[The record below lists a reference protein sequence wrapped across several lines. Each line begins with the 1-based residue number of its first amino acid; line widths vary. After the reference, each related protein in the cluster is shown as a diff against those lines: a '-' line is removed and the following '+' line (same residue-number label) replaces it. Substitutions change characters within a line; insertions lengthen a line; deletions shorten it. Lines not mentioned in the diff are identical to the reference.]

1 MYVNTHVLTAC
12 SEVGYTQ
19 GTMTAKTEQLQIR
32 VSPRQKATLR
42 RLAAAAGQDV
52 SSYVLA
58 RALPPARLRF
68 EAILRAL
75 AGGGEHRFA
84 LAELNDLLS
93 GLAPVELP
101 DAVAHADLARL
112 SPFLKN
118 YVAAMV
124 EQAASE
130 KSVEPPAWAAATPPL
145 ERPYFAAPL
154 ASLRLHLL
162 TASPVAFKRRNLFL
176 DATLGARV

>member
-1 MYVNTHVLTAC
+1 MNTKTA
-12 SEVGYTQ
+12 
-19 GTMTAKTEQLQIR
+19 QLQIR
-32 VSPRQKATLR
+32 VSPRQKAALK
-42 RLAAAAGQDV
+42 RLAAAAGQDM

-58 RALPPARLRF
+58 RALSPARLRF
-68 EAILRAL
+68 EEILAAL
-75 AGGGEHRFA
+75 EDESGRRFA

-93 GLAPVELP
+93 GLAPLELA
-101 DAVAHADLARL
+101 DAVADADLGRL
-112 SPFLKN
+112 SPFVQN

-130 KSVEPPAWAAATPPL
+130 KGVKPPVWAAATPVL

-154 ASLRLHLL
+154 GSLRLHLL
-162 TASPVAFKRRNLFL
+162 TASPAAFKRRNLFV

>member
-1 MYVNTHVLTAC
+1 MCADVAYSQEMST
-12 SEVGYTQ
+12 
-19 GTMTAKTEQLQIR
+19 KTGQLQIR
-32 VSPRQKATLR
+32 VSPQQKATLK
-42 RLAAAAGQDV
+42 RLAAAAGQDM

-68 EAILRAL
+68 AAILAAL
-75 AGGGEHRFA
+75 EDEGDRRFA

-93 GLAPVELP
+93 GLAPVEFP
-101 DAVAHADLARL
+101 DAVADADLARF
-112 SPFLKN
+112 SPFVQN

-124 EQAASE
+124 EQAASG
-130 KSVEPPAWAAATPPL
+130 KGVVPPPWVASTPPL

-154 ASLRLHLL
+154 GSLRLHLL
-162 TASPVAFKRRNLFL
+162 TVSPPAFKRRNLFV

>member
-1 MYVNTHVLTAC
+1 MNT
-12 SEVGYTQ
+12 
-19 GTMTAKTEQLQIR
+19 KTGQLQIR

-42 RLAAAAGQDV
+42 RLASAAGQDM

-68 EAILRAL
+68 EEILRAL
-75 AGGGEHRFA
+75 EDEGDRRFT

-93 GLAPVELP
+93 DLAPVELP
-101 DAVAHADLARL
+101 DAVANVDLARL
-112 SPFLKN
+112 PPFEQN

-124 EQAASE
+124 EQAASM
-130 KSVEPPAWAAATPPL
+130 KGVAPPAWVASIPPL
-145 ERPYFAAPL
+145 ERPYFAALL

-162 TASPVAFKRRNLFL
+162 QVSPVAYKRRNLFV

>member
-1 MYVNTHVLTAC
+1 
-12 SEVGYTQ
+12 
-19 GTMTAKTEQLQIR
+19 MTGKTDQLQIR
-32 VSPRQKATLR
+32 VSPRQKATLK

-75 AGGGEHRFA
+75 GDAGEHRFA

-93 GLAPVELP
+93 GLASVELR
-101 DAVAHADLARL
+101 DAVAAVSADLGRL
-112 SPFLKN
+112 SPFLQN

-124 EQAASE
+124 EQATSQRA
-130 KSVEPPAWAAATPPL
+130 VEPPAWVAAIPSL

-162 TASPVAFKRRNLFL
+162 TASPVAFKRRNLFV

>member
-1 MYVNTHVLTAC
+1 M
-12 SEVGYTQ
+12 SP
-19 GTMTAKTEQLQIR
+19 KTEQLQVR
-32 VSPRQKATLR
+32 VTPRQKATLK
-42 RLAAAAGQDV
+42 RLAAAAGQDL

-58 RALPPARLRF
+58 RALPATGLRF
-68 EAILRAL
+68 EAILQSL
-75 AGGGEHRFA
+75 ADAGERRFA

-93 GLAPVELP
+93 GLAPVELG
-101 DAVAHADLARL
+101 DAVARADLARL

-124 EQAASE
+124 ELATSR
-130 KSVEPPAWAAATPPL
+130 KGVEPPAWVAAIPPL

-154 ASLRLHLL
+154 AGLRWHLL
-162 TASPVAFKRRNLFL
+162 TASPPAFKRRNLFV